1 MRRPHL
7 ILTSVTVAALDA
19 AQRVRERESALS
31 EREASLKAAE
41 AQAVEWQ
48 RKLGEQQRKVEAGL
62 AEAAAA
68 QAAAKGTSETAARE
82 RRSSEAARRALGGV
96 EAALEE
102 REAALHGLWDKV
114 VAHAAALKDGN
125 MEALQEQG
133 QQHKATMRVRGR
145 GCWLVLGSCT
155 HLQQIA
161 LNYQVSS
168 IRLGAQTSSRHRVSA
183 AGYSCCLSKLHG
195 VHHCSGWL
203 TKCPPH

>member
-1 MRRPHL
+1 
-7 ILTSVTVAALDA
+7 
-19 AQRVRERESALS
+19 VRERESALS

-82 RRSSEAARRALGGV
+82 RRASEAARRALGGV

-125 MEALQEQG
+125 MEALKEQG
-133 QQHKATMRVRGR
+133 QQHKATMRVRG
-145 GCWLVLGSCT
+145 GGLLAGVGAAAASCFELPGVEVGIWPGT
-155 HLQQIA
+155 
-161 LNYQVSS
+161 
-168 IRLGAQTSSRHRVSA
+168 QTSSLHRVYTA
-183 AGYSCCLSKLHG
+183 WYSHCLPKLHG
-195 VHHCSGWL
+195 G
-203 TKCPPH
+203 P